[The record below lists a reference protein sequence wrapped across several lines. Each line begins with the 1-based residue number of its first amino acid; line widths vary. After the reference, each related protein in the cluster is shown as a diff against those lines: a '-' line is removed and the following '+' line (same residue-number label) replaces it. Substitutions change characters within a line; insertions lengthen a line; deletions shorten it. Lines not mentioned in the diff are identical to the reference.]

1 MKGVFKM
8 TNRCRQDTFLAQIG
22 NRRDEHHNAVSTPI
36 YFSTAFRHEEIGL
49 QDGYDYSRTG
59 NPTRDVLEEAVAEL
73 ENGYQAFATS
83 SGMAAVQLVFGI
95 FKQGD
100 HFIASRD
107 IYGGNFRLFE
117 IFEEKYGFRF
127 TYWDGQSYEEL
138 STLIEE
144 NTKAIFI
151 ETPTNPL
158 LQTTDLEKVSEITK
172 ANNLLHIVDNTLFS
186 PYVVKPLE
194 LGADIV
200 LHSATKYL
208 AGHNDV
214 LAGLVIAKGEKISE
228 ELAYLHNSIGAVLGP
243 YDCWSLI
250 RGMKTLAL
258 RMRQHETNAKKVKTY
273 LESHPL
279 VTAVYY
285 PGRSGMLSFEIKE
298 EALVEPFLQQ
308 LKLFT
313 FAESLGGVESFLTY
327 PVTQTHMDIPE
338 EVRLSYGL
346 SNRLLRA
353 SIGIEHEDDIIQ
365 DLQQAFDYI
374 ATLEVESS

>member
-1 MKGVFKM
+1 MEG
-8 TNRCRQDTFLAQIG
+8 RCKQDTFLVQIG
-22 NRRDEHHNAVSTPI
+22 NRKEEHHRAVSTPI
-36 YFSTAFRHEEIGL
+36 YFSTAYRHESIGL
-49 QDGYDYSRTG
+49 QDGYDYTRTG
-59 NPTRDVLEEAVAEL
+59 NPTRDVLEEAVATL
-73 ENGYQAFATS
+73 EGGKQAFATS
-83 SGMAAVQLVFGI
+83 SGMAAVQLVFSL

-107 IYGGNFRLFE
+107 IYGGNYRLFE
-117 IFEEKYGFRF
+117 VFSEKYGFRF
-127 TYWDGQSYEEL
+127 TYWDGKSYEQLEA
-138 STLIEE
+138 LIEPD
-144 NTKAIFI
+144 TKAVFI

-158 LQTTDLEKVSEITK
+158 MQTTDLAKVSTITQRH
-172 ANNLLHIVDNTLFS
+172 NLLHIVDNTLFT
-186 PYVVKPLE
+186 PYVQRPLE

-214 LAGLVIAKGEKISE
+214 LAGLVTAKDEEISE
-228 ELAYLHNSIGAVLGP
+228 QLRFLHNSIGSTLGP

-258 RMRQHETNAKKVKTY
+258 RMKQHEKNARATVAF
-273 LESHPL
+273 LENHPL

-285 PGRSGMLSFEIKE
+285 PGRSGMLSFEISDEK
-298 EALVEPFLQQ
+298 LVEPFLQQ
-308 LKLFT
+308 LQLFT

-353 SIGIEHEDDIIQ
+353 SVGVEHEDDIVE
-365 DLQQAFDYI
+365 DLSQALERI
-374 ATLEVESS
+374 AQLEVK